1 MKMKKRGVMSSITL
15 IIFIFLIIASGCSKG
30 GNSKEGILNGEI
42 YPIGIIKTAK
52 IFDEFN
58 NEKTV
63 VLNQKD
69 VEYIVKTVK
78 NSDKELVNSYDS
90 AMELNILL
98 TDSTIQLVRKD
109 SEIVYY
115 VFHNGKIDGITYK
128 IHSKELSE
136 WILKLVPKS

>member
-1 MKMKKRGVMSSITL
+1 MKKRGVVSSITL
-15 IIFIFLIIASGCSKG
+15 IIFIFLIITSGCSKG
-30 GNSKEGILNGEI
+30 GNSKEAILNGEI

-52 IFDEFN
+52 VFDEFH

-63 VLNQKD
+63 ILIQND
-69 VEYIVKTVK
+69 IEYILQIVK
-78 NSDKELVNSYDS
+78 NSDRELVNSYDN
-90 AMELNILL
+90 AMELNVSL

-109 SEIVYY
+109 SEIIYY

-136 WILKLVPKS
+136 WILKLVSKS

>member
-1 MKMKKRGVMSSITL
+1 MKKSGVVTSITL
-15 IIFIFLIIASGCSKG
+15 IIFIFLIITSGCSKG
-30 GNSKEGILNGEI
+30 GNSKEDILNGDI

-52 IFDEFN
+52 IFDEFHN
-58 NEKTV
+58 AKTV
-63 VLNQKD
+63 ILNQKD
-69 VEYIVKTVK
+69 VEYILQIVK

-90 AMELNILL
+90 AMELNVSL

-115 VFHNGKIDGITYK
+115 VFHSGKVNGIAYK